1 MALLRANQISRNS
14 RGFIVDIIN
23 HFILSYKDLFT
34 LQTARC
40 RAIPLTSK
48 TRYGSRAVQ
57 EETGV
62 RTEFVDYFVILSFIG
77 LYDAIA
83 DIFQWKAS
91 LTKDQESK

>member
-1 MALLRANQISRNS
+1 M
-14 RGFIVDIIN
+14 
-23 HFILSYKDLFT
+23 
-34 LQTARC
+34 
-40 RAIPLTSK
+40 
-48 TRYGSRAVQ
+48 AVQ

-62 RTEFVDYFVILSFIG
+62 TTEFVDYFVILSFIG